1 MLHIYIYCGTF
12 LAYIMTCSMKHA
24 IHKLSKGK
32 YIYESIYKESVS
44 YREAADLCGEGRV
57 LCKDIQRKRMYNVH
71 GVTLRIHAQEFC
83 FRKHCGDVFSRIL
96 LRHSC
101 IIFRCVYK
109 LHETRTGREHAV
121 LVLATL
127 LSTTMHTYPASITT
141 IGSSS
146 SSSSQR

>member
-1 MLHIYIYCGTF
+1 MKVYIRSQFHTEKQQICV
-12 LAYIMTCSMKHA
+12 
-24 IHKLSKGK
+24 GK
-32 YIYESIYKESVS
+32 EECCVRI
-44 YREAADLCGEGRV
+44 YRERES
-57 LCKDIQRKRMYNVH
+57 NVH
-71 GVTLRIHAQEFC
+71 AMLRIHAQEFC

-127 LSTTMHTYPASITT
+127 LSTTMHTYPASLTT
-141 IGSSS
+141 IGSCIVVIIITEVSLTV
-146 SSSSQR
+146 RAT